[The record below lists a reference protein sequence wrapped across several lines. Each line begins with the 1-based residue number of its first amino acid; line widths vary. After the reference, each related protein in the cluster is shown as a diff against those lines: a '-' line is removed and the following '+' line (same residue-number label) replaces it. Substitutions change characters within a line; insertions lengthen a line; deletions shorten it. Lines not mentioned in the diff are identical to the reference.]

1 MIFLVVKIF
10 VYLLLAAGIGG
21 GAGWLL
27 RNLQAQKTDE
37 DAQRAVHDAKS
48 KVPQLETLLRS
59 RDDQNK
65 KLKLELKE
73 RQADVQSLEQ
83 NYREAEQ
90 KQREQEREL
99 QRLRQAKSAGQGQV
113 ADISELDI
121 EQVTDPVEPAPDQR
135 VDKLKAEVISLRD
148 ELARRQAAAT
158 EEPLHEVESEALRL
172 QLSNTERRLE
182 RAEADLAMEREKV
195 QELER
200 ERELQNKSLQV
211 LHQQLEMERSR
222 VKVANHG

>member
-1 MIFLVVKIF
+1 MIFLVLKIF
-10 VYLLLAAGIGG
+10 VYLLLAAAIGG
-21 GAGWLL
+21 AAGWLL
-27 RNLQAQKTDE
+27 RNLQAQKTEE

-65 KLKLELKE
+65 KLKLEVTE
-73 RQADVQSLEQ
+73 RKGELQSMEQAL
-83 NYREAEQ
+83 RTAEQ

-99 QRLRQAKSAGQGQV
+99 ARLRTQGNSGAHKT
-113 ADISELDI
+113 ADISELDFTD
-121 EQVTDPVEPAPDQR
+121 EQPSPAVNDER
-135 VDKLKAEVISLRD
+135 VDQLKAQVISLQD
-148 ELARRQAAAT
+148 ELERRAAQSVD
-158 EEPLHEVESEALRL
+158 EPLHEVETEALRL
-172 QLSNTERRLE
+172 QLANVERQLT
-182 RAEADLAMEREKV
+182 RAQQDLALEREKV

-222 VKVANHG
+222 VQAVNHG